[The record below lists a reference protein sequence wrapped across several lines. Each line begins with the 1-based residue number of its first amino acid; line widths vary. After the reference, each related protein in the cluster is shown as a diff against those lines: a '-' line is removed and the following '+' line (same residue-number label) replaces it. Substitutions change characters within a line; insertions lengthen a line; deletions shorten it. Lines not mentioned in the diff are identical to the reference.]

1 MRHGWFGLLLFL
13 LPALG
18 FAEFEFDFDV
28 GRYERKPYE
37 VSGYLQG
44 TVEHFLLYRDTDI
57 HLTARASGSRPGAL
71 GIALSRNLAPHLEVH
86 AELAGFGRR
95 EVAVVNEDSAD
106 A

>member
-1 MRHGWFGLLLFL
+1 MPVHQSAGNRRKT
-13 LPALG
+13 PVT
-18 FAEFEFDFDV
+18 V

-71 GIALSRNLAPHLEVH
+71 GIALSRNLAPHFEARAERQNDWRLELR
-86 AELAGFGRR
+86 ARYSF
-95 EVAVVNEDSAD
+95 
-106 A
+106 